1 MFFQTHFRRNV
12 ELLQNL
18 FCIFVQPQ
26 NHKPMSLSNQ
36 LGRDG
41 EDLAVQFLLKN
52 GYQILERNYRY
63 RKAEIDIIALKNET
77 LAVVEVKSRTSS
89 YFGAPESFV
98 SPKKI
103 KLLVMATDH
112 YVTSNN
118 LSVTVRFDIIS
129 ILKDKKVSNIQ
140 HIEDAFYF
148 F

>member
-1 MFFQTHFRRNV
+1 MFFQTHFKRNV

-26 NHKPMSLSNQ
+26 NHETMSLSNQ
-36 LGRDG
+36 LGREG
-41 EDLAVQFLLKN
+41 EDLATQYLLKN

-63 RKAEIDIIALKNET
+63 LKAEIDIIALKNET
-77 LAVVEVKSRTSS
+77 LAIVEVKSRTST
-89 YFGAPESFV
+89 YFGSPESFV
-98 SPKKI
+98 SQKKI
-103 KLLVMATDH
+103 KLLVMASDY
-112 YVTSNN
+112 YVTNNN

-129 ILKDKKVSNIQ
+129 ILKEKELLNIQ